1 MPFQCPQRCDA
12 ISQMFGTRFKS
23 SCTMTNPFCPDTVK
37 NGVLPPW
44 EVAKAYAFHVV
55 VKDMAKILGE
65 RPAVLLGK
73 RVDDYIASKVCLK
86 GGGHPSTR
94 AIRHV
99 LGSCSN
105 SSWYPG
111 RVSEVSP
118 GRPPVYSEHIKQEIA
133 RVGMDLKRKNMA
145 PTPRKVRARLP
156 HLTRHPD
163 TGRPIDKKTIHAV
176 FQSKCYDE
184 NEDDPWQYL
193 SCVSQDVLPE
203 DLKPRRVRCAEYIL
217 KKFPAGAWYGHV
229 AIDPCYSLLPKRME
243 RMEEQQVKTMGKRK
257 WMSAMS
263 KRKGNNMRPPS
274 TTNTQQGS
282 DTVRVDWTPV
292 FARGK
297 IRIFVCDPER
307 WKTDPKYPQK
317 LSDSYNLAKFVRNIL
332 PGILGDMKVEY
343 GWRTLPRTIVHDKA
357 SYMVAARYDRLQ
369 VVFAQALVGAG
380 FKSWLGDKACSTDWL
395 VKKLGDLY
403 LHETAISHI
412 RRLLADDF
420 ACTHLGE
427 TPVHFRGRML
437 KVENHMNS
445 LAFARADGGG
455 GLEKLAKQLR
465 SRCQELIRLK
475 GERLPK

>member
-1 MPFQCPQRCDA
+1 MPTNAHQCPPNAHQKGSAMPFQCPQRCDA

-184 NEDDPWQYL
+184 NEDDPW
-193 SCVSQDVLPE
+193 
-203 DLKPRRVRCAEYIL
+203 
-217 KKFPAGAWYGHV
+217 
-229 AIDPCYSLLPKRME
+229 
-243 RMEEQQVKTMGKRK
+243 
-257 WMSAMS
+257 
-263 KRKGNNMRPPS
+263 
-274 TTNTQQGS
+274 
-282 DTVRVDWTPV
+282 
-292 FARGK
+292 
-297 IRIFVCDPER
+297 
-307 WKTDPKYPQK
+307 
-317 LSDSYNLAKFVRNIL
+317 
-332 PGILGDMKVEY
+332 
-343 GWRTLPRTIVHDKA
+343 
-357 SYMVAARYDRLQ
+357 
-369 VVFAQALVGAG
+369 
-380 FKSWLGDKACSTDWL
+380 
-395 VKKLGDLY
+395 
-403 LHETAISHI
+403 
-412 RRLLADDF
+412 
-420 ACTHLGE
+420 
-427 TPVHFRGRML
+427 
-437 KVENHMNS
+437 
-445 LAFARADGGG
+445 
-455 GLEKLAKQLR
+455 
-465 SRCQELIRLK
+465 
-475 GERLPK
+475 